1 MGERREYPA
10 FLVNNG
16 PMPASFNLRFM
27 TGLRNLDED
36 YEETAGSFISPA

>member
-16 PMPASFNLRFM
+16 PAAVSFDVNLVK
-27 TGLRNLDED
+27 GVLSLEED
-36 YEETAGSFISPA
+36 GDVEITY

>member
-16 PMPASFNLRFM
+16 PMPAFFNLRFM
-27 TGLRNLDED
+27 NGLRNLDED